1 MSLLELH
8 GVVKR
13 YQAGGE
19 TVTAVDAVSI
29 TVGPGELIALY
40 GPSGSGKTTLLLIA
54 AGLLSPDE
62 GRAVFDGVDL
72 ARCSARQRVIFRRR
86 HVGFVFQSFH
96 LTPGASALDNV
107 ALKLL
112 ADGYSLADAH
122 AAARPWLQR
131 MGLGERLDHTPERM
145 SMGERQRVAVARAL
159 VNQPRLLL
167 ADEPTGSL
175 DSTRSRQT
183 LGLLREI
190 CHEQRIPG
198 LLVTHDP
205 QAAGLVDRVCTL
217 TDGRLTA
224 GLDGD
229 LASLAAS

>member
-1 MSLLELH
+1 MH

-13 YQAGGE
+13 YKASGE

-29 TVGPGELIALY
+29 TIERGELIALY

-54 AGLLSPDE
+54 AGLMAPDD
-62 GRAVFDGVDL
+62 GRVIFDGVDL
-72 ARCSARQRVIFRRR
+72 ARCSSRESVIFRRR
-86 HVGFVFQSFH
+86 CVGFVFQSFH
-96 LTPGASALDNV
+96 LTRGASALDNV

-112 ADGYSLADAH
+112 ADGHSLAEAH
-122 AAARPWLQR
+122 AVARPWLQR
-131 MGLGERLDHTPERM
+131 MGLGERLAHTPEQM

-159 VNQPRLLL
+159 VNRPRLLL

-175 DSTRSRQT
+175 DSMRSKQT
-183 LGLLREI
+183 LELLREI
-190 CHEQRIPG
+190 CHEQEIPG

-217 TDGRLTA
+217 TDGRLTD
-224 GLDGD
+224 GLDVAA
-229 LASLAAS
+229 ASLATR